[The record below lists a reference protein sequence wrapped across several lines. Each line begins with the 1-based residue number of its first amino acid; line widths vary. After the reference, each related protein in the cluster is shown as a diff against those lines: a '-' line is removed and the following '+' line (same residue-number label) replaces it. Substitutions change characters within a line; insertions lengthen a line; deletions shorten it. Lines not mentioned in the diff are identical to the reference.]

1 MSTIASNKQRTSD
14 IKVLTIATLIV
25 LLGGFFIAGSIL
37 WLSRGG
43 KPGACGRVNGGSLTD
58 LVPRAATAP
67 SFVAL
72 GGGCQYWLALRNGRL
87 VAIKPTIASR
97 GCTVDWKPSDDHFT
111 CGDKR
116 VTYAQLDYY
125 TTSVGTGDFKGSWIV
140 DFGDENTTTSAA

>member
-97 GCTVDWKPSDDHFT
+97 ACTVDWKPSDDHFT
-111 CGDKR
+111 CGDTR

-125 TTSVGTGDFKGSWIV
+125 KTSVGTGDFKGSWIV
-140 DFGDENTTTSAA
+140 DFGDENPTTSTS